1 LPVSK
6 EPLVSLMCMGPL
18 KRIPEWQT
26 AQEDLVMKL
35 KGLALIVSMLLV
47 FRAAAGPKPPTGI
60 VDASEGQAASA
71 QANGQASAQ
80 AQSGQTNAGVAGGTA
95 MKAELNS
102 PVDSKKAKPGD
113 PVTAH
118 TTEPVKS
125 DGKTVIPKGAK
136 LVGHVTQAS
145 ARGKGDAESAL
156 GVAFDKAILKNGQEV
171 PLQATIQAMA
181 AAQSSAAIAGSDID
195 TIGSAGGSAAGSG
208 AAGGR
213 GALGGVAGAAGGA
226 VGSVTNTAANAGSVA
241 GTAGSTV
248 GGAANSA
255 AGVAG
260 SSRGA
265 IGGLN
270 AAGQLTSNS
279 QGVFGLNGLNL
290 VTSSASDTQGSVITS
305 TGKNVHLDSGTR
317 MLLVTQSEAGKQG
330 EGKKPEGG
338 KPGREPKSEERK
350 PEKQ

>member
-1 LPVSK
+1 
-6 EPLVSLMCMGPL
+6 
-18 KRIPEWQT
+18 
-26 AQEDLVMKL
+26 MKL
-35 KGLALIVSMLLV
+35 KGLALVAGMLLV
-47 FRAAAGPKPPTGI
+47 FRVAAGPKPPTGI
-60 VDASEGQAASA
+60 ADASEGQSASA

-80 AQSGQTNAGVAGGTA
+80 AQSGQTNAAVAGGTA

-118 TTEPVKS
+118 TTEAVKS

-136 LVGHVTQAS
+136 LMGHVTQAS
-145 ARGKGDAESAL
+145 AKGKGDSESAL
-156 GVAFDKAILKNGQEV
+156 GVVFDKAILKNGQEV
-171 PLQATIQAMA
+171 PMQASIQALA
-181 AAQSSAAIAGSDID
+181 AAQTSAAIAGSDID
-195 TIGSAGGSAAGSG
+195 TIGGAGGSAAGSG

-226 VGSVTNTAANAGSVA
+226 AGSVTNTAANVGSVA

-248 GGAANSA
+248 GGAANST

-260 SSRGA
+260 SSKGA
-265 IGGLN
+265 VGGLN

-290 VTSSASDTQGSVITS
+290 TSAASNDTQGSLITS

-317 MLLVTQSEAGKQG
+317 MLLVTQSEAGKAG
-330 EGKKPEGG
+330 DGKKAEGG
-338 KPGREPKSEERK
+338 KPERQPKSEERK
-350 PEKQ
+350 PQK